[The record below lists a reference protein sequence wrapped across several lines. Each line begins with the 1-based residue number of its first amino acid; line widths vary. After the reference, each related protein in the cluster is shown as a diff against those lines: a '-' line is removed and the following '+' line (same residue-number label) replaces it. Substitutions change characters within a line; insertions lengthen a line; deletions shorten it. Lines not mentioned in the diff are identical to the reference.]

1 MKTGLSF
8 DINLGKCQVGSAD
21 LIGGSKG
28 SEKISILKSGLEVE
42 KDTKIKIARIQLYKN
57 IYHVKY

>member
-1 MKTGLSF
+1 MSSGLW
-8 DINLGKCQVGSAD
+8 AD

-42 KDTKIKIARIQLYKN
+42 KDTRIKIVGVI
-57 IYHVKY
+57 IV

>member
-28 SEKISILKSGLEVE
+28 SEKISILKSGLEIE
-42 KDTKIKIARIQLYKN
+42 KDTKIKIVGVI
-57 IYHVKY
+57 IV